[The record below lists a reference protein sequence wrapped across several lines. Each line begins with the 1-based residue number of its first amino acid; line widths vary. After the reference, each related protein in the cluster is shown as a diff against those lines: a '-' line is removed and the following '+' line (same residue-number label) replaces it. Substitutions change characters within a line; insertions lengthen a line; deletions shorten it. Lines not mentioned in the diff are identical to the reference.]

1 VTLSVIPL
9 RSPTEGLPSLLSH
22 ARDLLSTY
30 HNPPVPTSTI
40 VTTGSQDA
48 LYKIMSTLLDPGQP
62 AAFFSIII
70 SSVTA
75 ATTTTTTTTS
85 SSSISHHP
93 AGDAVVIEAPS
104 YPGTLSILRPLGAHV
119 VSVPVDADGLP
130 PQLLRVHP

>member
-1 VTLSVIPL
+1 
-9 RSPTEGLPSLLSH
+9 
-22 ARDLLSTY
+22 
-30 HNPPVPTSTI
+30 
-40 VTTGSQDA
+40 
-48 LYKIMSTLLDPGQP
+48 MSTLLDPGQP

-75 ATTTTTTTTS
+75 ATTTTTNSSS

-130 PQLLRVHP
+130 PQLLRVRP